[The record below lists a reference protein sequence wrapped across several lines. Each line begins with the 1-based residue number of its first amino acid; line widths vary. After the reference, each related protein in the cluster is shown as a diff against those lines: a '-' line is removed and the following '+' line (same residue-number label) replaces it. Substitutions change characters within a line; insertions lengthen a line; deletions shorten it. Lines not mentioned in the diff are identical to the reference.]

1 MDDEVRFED
10 DAPEALQVHPK
21 AWSQRE
27 FLEHI
32 AHRHFTLGAQV
43 GDRLPAWEL
52 EEEPDATVS
61 ASIVQ
66 FNDELSEL
74 GWMAR
79 LRGGRPTVLQ
89 ILPLPRGQF
98 LGRMWILTIWAA
110 SACTLTMAGF
120 VGTKASRPSDGV
132 VSSSGFA
139 DAFLLTAL
147 PVLGLIALASMV
159 QVGVARS
166 KGVRV
171 GPIVPVP
178 DPSIL
183 LWATGVLP
191 AAWLVWPFG
200 IFVLPTLPRMDA
212 RPWPDRASLG
222 WTALSAPG
230 VLILGGLCLWMLGW
244 LLTPALSSVSAL
256 PISHDPG
263 WFLGMMDGL
272 LRTDLAT
279 RAAWASPLVWAGAT
293 ATFLAWVSLLHVPTF
308 PGGRLHV
315 ARLGMS
321 EVRTTQTQMLLL
333 FAFALG
339 AVLFSVFTRFTVWSL
354 VLPVILTLTLLMGS
368 DRRWPM
374 VLDDTKPVP
383 EQQHFAMGLV
393 WVLLLL
399 VALPSETPL
408 IAHNDWDAEM
418 TMDAP
423 EIVDV
428 VDVEGVWRASI
439 SMSVL
444 NPSLLDQ
451 QVSLILDIGPDWVT
465 TWDGCSANK
474 VERCEVEVRAGRST
488 SVSLN
493 ASWNGEGAPTRGLLS
508 VSGGSVRWEAPLQP
522 NLPVHPLAPKW
533 NLTSD
538 EAGPLVCVDLTAS
551 DGTHANLSLPGYV
564 HSEAAVWWTESG
576 TQELSV
582 TQPASHCLRSADPM
596 LLKHTPPEHL
606 SIDNTSFT
614 LQPPD
619 VVARLAFDDDG
630 WNVSSEGWGAGFE
643 AGGSLHLDR
652 VSCADLSPEA
662 TPPRGEQ
669 GWIWDLGIRGAGTIP
684 TVGEGE
690 ALVLRAPADG
700 ELLHCPLG
708 DASPAIYRLERG
720 PDVVLVHPIVERR
733 YIGVGG
739 VYDDGD
745 VLAGFAPNA
754 SGTVEIHL
762 EAGAEIPLSVVIAG
776 DGMGWDV
783 VAPSILA
790 NGTTVLTMTP
800 PSTGTSSFEFDHL
813 DGRVLLRLSS
823 LEA

>member
-1 MDDEVRFED
+1 MEDEVRFED
-10 DAPEALQVHPK
+10 DAPDVLRVHPK

-27 FLEHI
+27 FLEHL
-32 AHRHFTLGAQV
+32 ADRHFALGTQV

-52 EEEPDATVS
+52 EEEPDPSVS
-61 ASIVQ
+61 ASMVQ

-79 LRGGRPTVLQ
+79 LRGGRPMVLQ

-98 LGRMWILTIWAA
+98 LGRVWIICLWAV

-120 VGTKASRPSDGV
+120 VGTKASRPVDGV
-132 VSSSGFA
+132 VSSSGVA

-147 PVLGLIALASMV
+147 PVLGLVALASMI

-183 LWATGVLP
+183 LWATGALP

-222 WTALSAPG
+222 WTALSAPA
-230 VLILGGLCLWMLGW
+230 VLILGGLVLWMLGW
-244 LLTPALSSVSAL
+244 VLTPAASSVSAL

-263 WFLGMMDGL
+263 WFLGVLDGL

-293 ATFLAWVSLLHVPTF
+293 VTFLAWISLLHVPTF

-339 AVLFSVFTRFTVWSL
+339 AVLFSVFTRFSVWSI

-408 IAHNDWDAEM
+408 LAHDDWDADM
-418 TMDAP
+418 TLDAP
-423 EIVDV
+423 EAVEVI
-428 VDVEGVWRASI
+428 DVEGVWMASI
-439 SMSVL
+439 NMSVL

-451 QVSLILDIGPDWVT
+451 QVSLEVAIGPNWAT
-465 TWDGCSANK
+465 TWGGCSADAL
-474 VERCEVEVRAGRST
+474 ERCDVDVKAGRSA

-493 ASWNGEGAPTRGLLS
+493 ASWNGDGAPTRGPLR
-508 VSGGSVRWEAPLQP
+508 VTGGAIVWEAWLEPD
-522 NLPVHPLAPKW
+522 LPVYPLAHAW
-533 NLTSD
+533 NLTTD
-538 EAGPLVCVDLTAS
+538 DAGLLVCVDLTAA
-551 DGTHANLSLPGYV
+551 DGRHANLSLPGYV

-576 TQELSV
+576 THDLSI
-582 TQPASHCLRSADPM
+582 TQPSTHCLRSADPM

-606 SIDNTSFT
+606 QIDNTSFA

-619 VVARLAFDDDG
+619 MVARLAFDDDG
-630 WNVSSEGWGAGFE
+630 WTVSTDGWGAGFE

-652 VSCADLSPEA
+652 ASCAGLSPEA

-669 GWIWDLGIRGAGTIP
+669 GWIWDLGVRGAGTMP
-684 TVGEGE
+684 TVAEGE
-690 ALVLRAPADG
+690 ALILRAPAEGD
-700 ELLHCPLG
+700 LLHCPLG
-708 DASPAIYRLERG
+708 DASPVTYRLERG
-720 PDVVLVHPIVERR
+720 PDVRLVQPSVERR
-733 YIGVGG
+733 WIGVGG
-739 VYDDGD
+739 VYHDGD
-745 VLAGFAPNA
+745 VLAGLAVDA
-754 SGTVEIHL
+754 TGSVELHL
-762 EAGAEIPLSVVIAG
+762 ETEAEIPLNVVLAG
-776 DGMGWDV
+776 DGPAWTV
-783 VAPSILA
+783 VAPTTLA

-800 PSTGTSSFEFDHL
+800 PTSGTSSFELDHL
-813 DGRVLLRLSS
+813 DGRVFLRLSS